1 MGDYTLKIVP
11 QGQSEPT
18 ETVIL
23 SRPGEVLDA
32 IPALLDAN
40 PDCYRIH
47 VYLGQ
52 ARLFSVDCTGKNV
65 DDVE

>member
-1 MGDYTLKIVP
+1 MGHYTLKIVP

-18 ETVIL
+18 QTVIVGR
-23 SRPGEVLDA
+23 SSEVMNA
-32 IPALLDAN
+32 IPALLEAN

-52 ARLFSVDCTGKNV
+52 ARLFSVDCTGNDV
-65 DDVE
+65 DDGE